1 MIKEQRRDKIL
12 AELRRKKIISLDEL
26 STNLEVSRSTLH
38 RDIEYLEEIG
48 ALNKIH
54 GGITSTQNQASFEPP
69 YVVRKDMYFDE
80 KARIAEK
87 AKELIKP
94 RETVLLD
101 TGSTVHQ
108 LAEHLDDATDLY
120 IATNS
125 LITAMVLSEN
135 QNITLLV
142 LGGTLRTLHYSINGL
157 FTDQMISQIHADKF
171 FMGVDAIDFSIGFM
185 NFSVEETQ
193 AKRLMIQASNETIV
207 LCDHSKFEKI
217 AFVNIC
223 PLRSVST
230 VITGVEADPKAISKL
245 EETGI
250 TVIQV

>member
-1 MIKEQRRDKIL
+1 MLKEQRRDKIL
-12 AELRRKKIISLDEL
+12 VELKRKRVISLDEL
-26 STNLEVSRSTLH
+26 SNNLGVSRSTLH

-48 ALNKIH
+48 ALTKIH
-54 GGITSTQNQASFEPP
+54 GGVSSNRGNTSFEPP
-69 YVVRKDMYFDE
+69 YSVRRDMFFEE
-80 KARIAEK
+80 KARIGKK
-87 AKELIKP
+87 AKELIIAH
-94 RETVLLD
+94 ETILLD

-108 LAEHLDDATDLY
+108 LAENLIDAVDLY
-120 IATNS
+120 VATNS

-135 QNITLLV
+135 QNINLLV

-171 FMGVDAIDFSIGFM
+171 FMGVDAIDFNIGFM

-223 PLRSVST
+223 PMANVST
-230 VITGVEADPKAISKL
+230 VITGVEADKKAVERLKDFGL
-245 EETGI
+245 K
-250 TVIQV
+250 VIQV